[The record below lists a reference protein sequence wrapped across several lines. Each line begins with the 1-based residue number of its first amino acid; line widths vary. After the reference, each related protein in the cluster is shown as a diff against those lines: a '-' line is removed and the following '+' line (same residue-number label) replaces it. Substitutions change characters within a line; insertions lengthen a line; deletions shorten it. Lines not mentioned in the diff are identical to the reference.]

1 MKNRIFAV
9 LLKRAFCSPLLYC
22 SIAMFP
28 VLLQIPLSGLTG
40 KVDQLSAFHV
50 LDWAMMGNMGIFM
63 FLLCLLPAV
72 PFTQSVVDDSDSNLI
87 YLWAIRAGAES
98 YAVAYFLTVLLTGFC
113 TVFLGSVLSLG
124 IMVASGYP
132 LLPHV
137 NQSNYAD
144 LLQNQP
150 VRYILYNL
158 VTWSLGGTAMAAIA
172 AAAAT
177 VFRHKVAALASPVSV
192 YIILVRLL
200 DYRNPLNVNKL
211 LSGGQTLL
219 GNSPNRML
227 LGQILLA
234 VVYCTICGCVVVY
247 QIKRRVNHG

>member
-9 LLKRAFCSPLLYC
+9 LLKRAFCSPLMYC

-40 KVDQLSAFHV
+40 KVDHLSAFHV
-50 LDWAMMGNMGIFM
+50 LSWAMMGNMGIFM

-72 PFTQSVVDDSDSNLI
+72 PFTQTVVDDSDNNLI
-87 YLWAIRAGAES
+87 YLWAIRAGAKS
-98 YAVAYFLTVLLTGFC
+98 YAAAYFMTVLLTGFC
-113 TVFLGSVLSLG
+113 TVFLGSLLSLG
-124 IMVASGYP
+124 IMTASGYP
-132 LLPHV
+132 LLPNV
-137 NQSNYAD
+137 DQANYGD

-150 VRYILYNL
+150 VRYVLYNL

-200 DYRNPLNVNKL
+200 NYRNPLDVNKL

-219 GNSPNRML
+219 GNTPDRML
-227 LGQILLA
+227 LGQLLIAALYCA
-234 VVYCTICGCVVVY
+234 VCGCVVIY